1 MWQMLLKNKT
11 ETICRA
17 NTQMSQTSSA
27 EKENRKF
34 LAVFSAAS
42 FLNDFGS
49 DMIYPIWPLFVAAF
63 AGANAEV
70 LGLIDGLGDAVVS
83 ISQAGSGYVSD
94 RIRRRKVFVWLG
106 YLFGSTSRIGY
117 ALSTVWQHL
126 IPFRILD
133 RSGKMRGA
141 PRDAIVADI
150 STDQNRGSNFGT
162 LRTMD
167 NLGAVFGILTCLAFT
182 SVFGLGSLQTLFL
195 VASVPSLIG
204 ATLVFAFIQDRKTNK
219 IYKGLALKDLTHN
232 FKLFL
237 FLSSVFALGSF
248 SYSFLLLYVK
258 DFDFET
264 TFLPNFE
271 IQILMYLVFT
281 VVAALTSL
289 PFGWLADKIGRK
301 TILILSFAFW
311 GLVCLGFAY
320 VQSLLEIGLLFVVYG
335 MHRGAIEPVQK
346 ALVSELAPTDYRAST
361 LGAFQLVTGLCALP
375 ASLMAGLLWVSIGKA
390 APFYL
395 SLSLS
400 IIAAVLLLFVKEK
413 KRNPR

>member
-1 MWQMLLKNKT
+1 
-11 ETICRA
+11 
-17 NTQMSQTSSA
+17 MSQASSA

-34 LAVFSAAS
+34 LAVFSTAS

-49 DMIYPIWPLFVAAF
+49 DMIYPIWPLFVASF

-70 LGLIDGLGDAVVS
+70 LGLIDGLGDAIVS

-106 YLFGSTSRIGY
+106 YLFGSGSRIGY

-150 STDQNRGSNFGT
+150 STDENRGRNFGI
-162 LRTMD
+162 LRAMD
-167 NLGAVFGILTCLAFT
+167 NLGAVFGILTCLAFI
-182 SVFGLGSLQTLFL
+182 SIFGLGSLQTLFL
-195 VASVPSLIG
+195 VASVPSLI
-204 ATLVFAFIQDRKTNK
+204 AAILVFAFIQDRKTNK
-219 IYKGLALKDLTHN
+219 LYKGLALKDLTFN

-237 FLSSVFALGSF
+237 FSSSVFALGSF

-258 DFDFET
+258 DFGFKT
-264 TFLPNFE
+264 TFLPNLE
-271 IQILMYLVFT
+271 IAILMYFVFT

-289 PFGWLADKIGRK
+289 PFGWLADKVGRK
-301 TILILSFAFW
+301 IILMLSFAIW
-311 GLVCLGFAY
+311 ALVCLGFAY
-320 VQSLLEIGLLFVVYG
+320 ATSLLEIAFLFVGYG
-335 MHRGAIEPVQK
+335 SHKGAIEPVQK
-346 ALVSELAPTDYRAST
+346 TLVSELAPTEYRAST
-361 LGAFQLVTGLCALP
+361 LGAFQMVTGLFALP
-375 ASLMAGLLWVSIGKA
+375 ASLIAGLLWVSIGKTS
-390 APFYL
+390 PFYL

-400 IIAAVLLLFVKEK
+400 MIAAVLLLFVKER
-413 KRNPR
+413 KRNSR